1 MKFCSSFILCL
12 SIVGLTGCSDGMNQ
26 YTSVVADADQVT
38 PSPAPLQYNTQV
50 TIREIMATLI
60 DPHADALWNSV
71 KVVSDESGIIEYFP
85 ESDEEWQSLRQS
97 AISIIEGSNALMMP
111 GRAVA
116 PPGASG
122 IFPDYEFTP
131 AEVEEKLAEDRLSW
145 IGFSRNLQDAAIELL
160 NAVDEQD
167 TNRLTEW
174 GAYLDE
180 ACESCHSVYWYRE
193 GI

>member
-1 MKFCSSFILCL
+1 MKLCTSFLICL
-12 SIVGLTGCSDGMNQ
+12 STIWLTGCSDGM
-26 YTSVVADADQVT
+26 DQVDPET
-38 PSPAPLQYNTQV
+38 VQENQTSAPLQYNTQV

-71 KVVSDESGIIEYFP
+71 RVVSDENGINEYYP
-85 ESDEEWQSLRQS
+85 ETDNEWLSLRHS
-97 AISIIEGSNALMMP
+97 AISIIEGSNVLMMP

-122 IFPDYEFTP
+122 IFPEYEFTP
-131 AEVEEKLAEDRLSW
+131 VEVEEKLAEDRLSW
-145 IGFSRNLQDAAIELL
+145 NGFSRNLQDAAIELL
-160 NAVDEQD
+160 DAVDNQD
-167 TNRLTEW
+167 PDKLTEW